1 MKILLVIP
9 IREEI
14 DAFLRAITEYGV
26 ETVESKIGKV
36 SIVCIPKLSL
46 TLAEGGLGKVQFA
59 VQTQYLIDAYTDWD
73 LVICAGTAGA
83 LVDNLSIGDVVVA
96 SETVEH
102 DIHNKFG
109 DPLIPRFTSAAKI
122 VDDLKG
128 VQLPTKVMK
137 IHFGPIASGDED
149 VVAAE
154 RRNELHQRTGA
165 LAVAWE
171 GVGGARACKF
181 NDIPYVEI
189 RGITDGT
196 DFNAA
201 ESFRSNLETAMRSV
215 ALLILAWL
223 ENQ

>member
-1 MKILLVIP
+1 MKILVVFP
-9 IREEI
+9 IREELS
-14 DAFLRAITEYGV
+14 AFLQACTEQDL
-26 ETVESKIGKV
+26 ETIETKIGKLP
-36 SIVCIPKLSL
+36 IVCIPKLDL

-59 VQTQYLIDAYTDWD
+59 IHTQYLIDLCKDWD
-73 LVICAGTAGA
+73 WVICAGTAGA
-83 LVDNLSIGDVVVA
+83 LVNDLSIGDVIVA

-109 DPLIPRFTSAAKI
+109 DPLIPRFTSAAAI
-122 VDDLKG
+122 VGDLKV
-128 VQLPTKVMK
+128 VQLPTNVLN

-149 VVAAE
+149 VVSAE
-154 RRNELHQRTGA
+154 RRNEIHKQTGA

-171 GVGGARACKF
+171 GAGGARACKF
-181 NDIPYVEI
+181 NDIPFVEI

-201 ESFRSNLETAMRSV
+201 ESFRSNLEMAMRSV

-223 ENQ
+223 EK